1 MVKRK
6 LSFDV
11 DEDKIAA
18 IAAYVCNHVSSIT
31 FIGKNG
37 RVEIKSATMDNGTV
51 RLSPTDKTCWSV
63 KGHVRLEYEK
73 GDGFL
78 TQTFLCSSDCQL
90 NKGKNEE
97 PVVSNLT
104 CVQISDAL

>member
-37 RVEIKSATMDNGTV
+37 RVGIKSATMDIGTV
-51 RLSPTDKTCWSV
+51 RLSPTDKTCWSG
-63 KGHVRLEYEK
+63 KRLRIYTLYNSK
-73 GDGFL
+73 K
-78 TQTFLCSSDCQL
+78 SS
-90 NKGKNEE
+90 N
-97 PVVSNLT
+97 S
-104 CVQISDAL
+104 